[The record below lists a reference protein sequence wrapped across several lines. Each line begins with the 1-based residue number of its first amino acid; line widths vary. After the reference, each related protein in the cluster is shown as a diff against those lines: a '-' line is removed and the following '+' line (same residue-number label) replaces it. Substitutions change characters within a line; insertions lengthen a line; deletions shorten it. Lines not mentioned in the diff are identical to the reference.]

1 MSFKDSEEL
10 LQNAALKKLES
21 NARPQTEMSMGSD
34 NDDDFDENDE
44 EGSSDETA
52 R

>member
-10 LQNAALKKLES
+10 LQNAAQKKLEN
-21 NARPQTEMSMGSD
+21 NARPQTEMSMKSH
-34 NDDDFDENDE
+34 NDHDFDENDE
-44 EGSSDETA
+44 EESGDKTA